1 MSAAGAIDRRPTLSA
16 GAWTLLAVTLMLS
29 AAEANEG
36 HVCRFDYDE
45 QILAYGSPEEDE
57 DALRAT
63 CVNPAMLRMS
73 WRYQGAE
80 GRYSRGVLNVHSPSD
95 TLAFEGPV
103 ETEPGGRQA
112 LVISIN
118 ANSALVRLI
127 RRSDV
132 EVRHR
137 GGGYGLK
144 ADGTGC
150 FEALLTACIFSRP
163 AFQTTRAAPD

>member
-1 MSAAGAIDRRPTLSA
+1 MSAARAVGWRQTLSA

-29 AAEANEG
+29 TAKADER

-45 QILAYGSPEEDE
+45 RLLAYGLPEEDE
-57 DALRAT
+57 DILRAT
-63 CVNPAMLRMS
+63 CVNPAMLRMA
-73 WRYQGAE
+73 WRYQGAQ
-80 GRYSRGVLNVHSPSD
+80 GRYPRGVLSVHRPSE

-103 ETEPGGRQA
+103 ETEPDGRQA